1 MFFHLHQKSK
11 PVESQIIYFFPPFPP
26 PPLARIWLSQHIYS
40 DMISV
45 RLTEYKIPEGKDED
59 KVRFDLAELGNL
71 SDWSGW
77 AFYRIA

>member
-1 MFFHLHQKSK
+1 MPAL
-11 PVESQIIYFFPPFPP
+11 PPT
-26 PPLARIWLSQHIYS
+26 LVYIWLSQQTCS

-45 RLTEYKIPEGKDED
+45 RLNEYNLPEGKDED
-59 KVRFDLAELGNL
+59 KVCFDLAELDNL

>member
-1 MFFHLHQKSK
+1 
-11 PVESQIIYFFPPFPP
+11 
-26 PPLARIWLSQHIYS
+26 
-40 DMISV
+40 MISV

-71 SDWSGW
+71 LDWSGW